1 MRERGGPAAPGGG
14 TGAPPPG
21 EPIATATD
29 ELPSAE
35 PVSEEPAAGQEALLR
50 DQLLRL
56 RADFENQRRRE
67 LRERTEARSRA
78 KAELIERLLGALDD
92 LSRVAHPAVTAEA
105 SDPRVASILEGVQ
118 LVERKLLQELEREG
132 LERLASEGE
141 AFDPALH
148 EAILTQPAPEVAL
161 EGRVA
166 QVVQPGYRLGE
177 RLLRPARVVV
187 WAAAP

>member
-1 MRERGGPAAPGGG
+1 M
-14 TGAPPPG
+14 
-21 EPIATATD
+21 
-29 ELPSAE
+29 
-35 PVSEEPAAGQEALLR
+35 SEEPAAGQEALLR